1 MKKNKK
7 LKTKQKKKKTPIV
20 TNEDVYK
27 VKNNVHYNFVSDNEV
42 FAEIFNIAMG
52 FDFVDPSKLMECDSR
67 EVAVVIDE
75 EMTGETEAE
84 KREMEAVVKLSKELF
99 RDVKKYGVTKTDGKS
114 IFLCIENQ
122 SKYADDILER
132 VNAYNSLSYLKAKK
146 KKNGKRTPI
155 ITCIAGWGSMP
166 RLCGDVYVF
175 DDYDVDPGS
184 QAMDYLPRYK
194 IPVILFGSL
203 DDDIVEKGS
212 NELKAAEYAVRIA
225 IGKMDMEE
233 VMKYNEK
240 VDELFKVVN
249 DPARDLM
256 LAVTGTHVTKEEV
269 LENGWNKVW
278 GYYREEGREAGRIE
292 GEKKGREAGRIEG
305 EKKGRL
311 EGILDSIK
319 NLQKNEGWSF
329 DKAAASIG
337 VSDEDRALLKTMC

>member
-1 MKKNKK
+1 
-7 LKTKQKKKKTPIV
+7 
-20 TNEDVYK
+20 
-27 VKNNVHYNFVSDNEV
+27 
-42 FAEIFNIAMG
+42 
-52 FDFVDPSKLMECDSR
+52 
-67 EVAVVIDE
+67 
-75 EMTGETEAE
+75 
-84 KREMEAVVKLSKELF
+84 
-99 RDVKKYGVTKTDGKS
+99 
-114 IFLCIENQ
+114 
-122 SKYADDILER
+122 
-132 VNAYNSLSYLKAKK
+132 
-146 KKNGKRTPI
+146 
-155 ITCIAGWGSMP
+155 
-166 RLCGDVYVF
+166 
-175 DDYDVDPGS
+175 
-184 QAMDYLPRYK
+184 
-194 IPVILFGSL
+194 
-203 DDDIVEKGS
+203 
-212 NELKAAEYAVRIA
+212 
-225 IGKMDMEE
+225 
-233 VMKYNEK
+233 MKYNEK